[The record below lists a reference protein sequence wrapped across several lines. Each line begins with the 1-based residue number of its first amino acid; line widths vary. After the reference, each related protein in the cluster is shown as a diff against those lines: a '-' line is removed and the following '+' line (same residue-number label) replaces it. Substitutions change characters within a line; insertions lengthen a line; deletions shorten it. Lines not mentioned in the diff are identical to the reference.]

1 MTAAR
6 PRSPGGQQSER
17 AYRTEIRRAL
27 RYEKGLAVKT
37 AVTIVLVAVMLLVH
51 FYLFR

>member
-6 PRSPGGQQSER
+6 PRCPQSER

-37 AVTIVLVAVMLLVH
+37 AIAIVLVAALLLVH